1 MKTELAL
8 CYYPTSVVFI
18 DDSVSFLSAM
28 ELAFSPRFQCLTF
41 SDPIRALNHANNL
54 KNLDWNAHSKE
65 DYNYYSDS
73 EQFVQNTLNASE
85 KHLSNSNRYNEIS
98 VVVIDYDMPEMDGLT
113 FCKNLKNPNIK
124 KILLT
129 GQVTT
134 EEAIRAFNDNVI
146 DYYISKSDGDLVNH
160 LVKAIQDLQNRYFI
174 DISSYIKIRAIE
186 QKKSLFNDASL
197 SDYFSKIIK
206 ENKVKEYYFS
216 TNPPRYRLKTEE
228 NKIYTLLVYSRYDL
242 NEQIRIIKEEAG
254 PAWLLEGL
262 KSASCVPYF
271 RSKDGFYDQESFDP
285 ENTLYPADIV
295 KGRET
300 YFCALIKEDV
310 QPLDPRLLDPSSVF
324 H

>member
-28 ELAFSPRFQCLTF
+28 ELAFAPRFSCLTF

-54 KNLDWNAHSKE
+54 NNVNWNAHIKE

-85 KHLSNSNRYNEIS
+85 KHLANSNRYNEIS
-98 VVVIDYDMPEMDGLT
+98 IVVIDYDMPEMDGLE
-113 FCKNLKNPNIK
+113 FCRNLKNPNIK

-134 EEAIRAFNDNVI
+134 EDAIRAFNDNVI
-146 DYYISKSDGDLVNH
+146 DYYVSKSDEDLVNH
-160 LVKAIQDLQNRYFI
+160 LVRAIQNLQNRYFI
-174 DISSYIKIRAIE
+174 DISSYIKIRAIDN
-186 QKKSLFNDASL
+186 KKSLFNDPKL
-197 SDYFSKIIK
+197 SEYFSKIIT
-206 ENKVKEYYFS
+206 EHNIKEYYFS
-216 TNPPRYRLKTEE
+216 TNPPHYRLKTHDD
-228 NKIYTLLVYSRYDL
+228 KTYTLLVYSRYDL

-271 RSKDGFYDQESFDP
+271 RSKDGFYDQEAFDP

-295 KGRET
+295 KGNEI
-300 YFCALIKEDV
+300 YYCALIKDDI
-310 QPLDPRLLDPSSVF
+310 QPLDPRLLDTPGMF